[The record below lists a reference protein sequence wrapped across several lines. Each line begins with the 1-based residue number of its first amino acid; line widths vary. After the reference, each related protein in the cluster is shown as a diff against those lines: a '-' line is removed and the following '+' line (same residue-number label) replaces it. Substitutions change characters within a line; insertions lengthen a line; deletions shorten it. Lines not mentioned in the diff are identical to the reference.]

1 MGRGS
6 LLAAMTRATEIA
18 CYPDGP
24 LIVRGPV
31 RLVDATGTR
40 IPTRRAT
47 IALCRCGRSRIA
59 PFCDGTHRT
68 TGFATREED
77 ARPDPALA
85 GRRARD
91 RSRADEAR

>member
-1 MGRGS
+1 
-6 LLAAMTRATEIA
+6 MTRATEIA

-31 RLVDATGTR
+31 RLVDATGAR
-40 IPTRRAT
+40 IPTRRTT

-68 TGFATREED
+68 TGFATQEER
-77 ARPDPALA
+77 ARPAPALA
-85 GRRARD
+85 DHHAPEP
-91 RSRADEAR
+91 SRVEEAG

>member
-1 MGRGS
+1 
-6 LLAAMTRATEIA
+6 MTRATEIA

-47 IALCRCGRSRIA
+47 IALCRCGRSRIS

-68 TGFATREED
+68 TGFATREKD

-85 GRRARD
+85 DHHARKP
-91 RSRADEAR
+91 SCAEEAG

>member
-1 MGRGS
+1 
-6 LLAAMTRATEIA
+6 MTRATEIA

-40 IPTRRAT
+40 IPTRRTT
-47 IALCRCGRSRIA
+47 IALCRCGHSRIK

-68 TGFATREED
+68 TGFATQEED
-77 ARPDPALA
+77 GRPGTARA
-85 GRRARD
+85 GHHAPEP
-91 RSRADEAR
+91 SCAEEAG

>member
-1 MGRGS
+1 
-6 LLAAMTRATEIA
+6 MTRATEIA

-31 RLVDATGTR
+31 RLVDATGTP

-47 IALCRCGRSRIA
+47 IALCRCGRSRIS

-68 TGFATREED
+68 TGFVDPERKRATG
-77 ARPDPALA
+77 L
-85 GRRARD
+85 G
-91 RSRADEAR
+91 

>member
-1 MGRGS
+1 
-6 LLAAMTRATEIA
+6 MTRATEIA

>member
-1 MGRGS
+1 
-6 LLAAMTRATEIA
+6 MTRATEIA

-47 IALCRCGRSRIA
+47 IALCRCGHSRIK
-59 PFCDGTHRT
+59 PFCDGTHKRS
-68 TGFATREED
+68 GFSAPSAPSRPRPVQTIRELIGD
-77 ARPDPALA
+77 DGA
-85 GRRARD
+85 
-91 RSRADEAR
+91 

>member
-1 MGRGS
+1 
-6 LLAAMTRATEIA
+6 MTRATEIA

-40 IPTRRAT
+40 IPTRRTT
-47 IALCRCGRSRIA
+47 IALCRCGRSRIS

-68 TGFATREED
+68 TGFATREQD
-77 ARPDPALA
+77 GRPGTALA
-85 GRRARD
+85 GPHARD
-91 RSRADEAR
+91 RSRADEPR